1 MRYFGQSPDYWLDT
15 CTLRDWDTIWG
26 RELEVTPPVDV
37 WAGAYFKHQPPDHAA
52 AEDDPEDV
60 GEWDSGLPDQTE

>member
-15 CTLRDWDTIWG
+15 CTLRDWTDIWS
-26 RELEVTPPVDV
+26 RELLESPPVDDF
-37 WAGAYFKHQPPDHAA
+37 AASYFKHKPETVGPDQPE
-52 AEDDPEDV
+52 EDA